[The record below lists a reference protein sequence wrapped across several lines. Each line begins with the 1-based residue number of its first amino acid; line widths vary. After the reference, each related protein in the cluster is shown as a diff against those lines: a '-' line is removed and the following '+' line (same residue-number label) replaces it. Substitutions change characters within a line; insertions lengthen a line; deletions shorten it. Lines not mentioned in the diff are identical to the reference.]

1 MESPRAH
8 DRFPA
13 LYVRDFR
20 VFWIGQLISFSGTWM
35 QSTAQGWLVY
45 SLTKSPLYLGIVAAA
60 SSLPVLLFT
69 LIGGVVADRLMKRKL
84 LVITQTLSMLPALAL
99 AILIDVKLVT
109 VWQIVLFATLLGTVN
124 AFDIPARQSFLV
136 EMVERGR
143 LLNAIALNSAAFNG
157 ARIVGP
163 FFAGL
168 TIASIGVAAC
178 FYVNAASFLAAVAA
192 LLMIK
197 TKSETGGGLTFSVL
211 PKSGRPGRTLVLLR
225 DLREGLSFVT
235 GRSDILRILV
245 LVATFSLLG
254 IPYVTLLPVFAED
267 ILKVGP
273 KGLGVLAGASGI
285 GALTAAVFIA
295 FKGEIEKKGRLMKAA
310 GLIFGVALLSFS
322 LSKDYL
328 VSTGILILTGWGM
341 VSFLAV
347 ANSFIQLGTP
357 DVLRGRVM
365 SFYAFVFLGIAP
377 AGNALMGSLAHAV
390 GTDRAVALGS
400 AFCLLAVLFS
410 SKRLS
415 ALDERE
421 KGRTRNPDPGTGS
434 DDRNLR

>member
-1 MESPRAH
+1 MEGPRVH
-8 DRFPA
+8 DRFSA

-20 VFWIGQLISFSGTWM
+20 IFWIGQLISFSGTWM

-45 SLTKSPLYLGIVAAA
+45 SLTKSPFYLGLVATA

-99 AILIDVKLVT
+99 AVLIDLRLVT
-109 VWQIVLFATLLGTVN
+109 VWQIMVFAALLGTVN

-136 EMVERGR
+136 EMVQKGR

-157 ARIVGP
+157 ARIIGP
-163 FFAGL
+163 FFAGI

-178 FYVNAASFLAAVAA
+178 FYVNAASFLAAIAA
-192 LLMIK
+192 LLMIR
-197 TKSETGGGLTFSVL
+197 TETETGQGLFLRSPRVSGGSGGLTVL
-211 PKSGRPGRTLVLLR
+211 FR
-225 DLREGLSFVT
+225 DLKEGLSFVT
-235 GRSDILRILV
+235 KEKEISRILL
-245 LVATFSLLG
+245 LVATFSLFG
-254 IPYVTLLPVFAED
+254 IPFVTLLPVFAED

-273 KGLGVLAGASGI
+273 RGLGILAGASGV

-295 FKGEIEKKGRLMKAA
+295 FKSEITRRGLLMTVA
-310 GLIFGVALLSFS
+310 GLTFGSALILFS
-322 LSKDYL
+322 LSRDYL
-328 VSTGILILTGWGM
+328 GSTIVLVFAGWGM

-365 SFYAFVFLGIAP
+365 SVYAFVFLGIAP
-377 AGNALMGSLAHAV
+377 AGNALMGSVAHAI
-390 GTDRAVALGS
+390 GTERAVAAG
-400 AFCLLAVLFS
+400 AFLCLSAVLLS
-410 SKRLS
+410 SKGLM
-415 ALDERE
+415 AMDRE
-421 KGRTRNPDPGTGS
+421 KRS
-434 DDRNLR
+434 

>member
-1 MESPRAH
+1 MESLHTH

-20 VFWIGQLISFSGTWM
+20 IFWIGQVISFSGTWM

-45 SLTKSPLYLGIVAAA
+45 SLTKSPFYLGLVATAA
-60 SSLPVLLFT
+60 SLPVLLFT

-84 LVITQTLSMLPALAL
+84 LVITQALSVVPALAL
-99 AILIDVKLVT
+99 AVLIDLRLVT
-109 VWQIVLFATLLGTVN
+109 VWQIMLFAMLLGTVN

-136 EMVERGR
+136 EMVQKGR
-143 LLNAIALNSAAFNG
+143 LLNAIALNSASFNG

-178 FYVNAASFLAAVAA
+178 FYVNAVSFLAAIGA
-192 LLMIK
+192 LLMIR
-197 TKSETGGGLTFSVL
+197 TGGETGKGLFLKSTAEGAG
-211 PKSGRPGRTLVLLR
+211 SGRISALVR
-225 DLREGLSFVT
+225 ELREGLDFVT
-235 GRSDILRILV
+235 GERNIFRILV

-273 KGLGVLAGASGI
+273 RGLGILAGASGL

-295 FKGEIEKKGRLMKAA
+295 FKGEIEKKGRLMTVA
-310 GLIFGVALLSFS
+310 GLIFGTALLSFS
-322 LSKDYL
+322 LSRDYFASTVIL
-328 VSTGILILTGWGM
+328 VLAGWGM

-377 AGNALMGSLAHAV
+377 IGNALMGSVAHIV
-390 GTDRAVALGS
+390 GTDRAVSIGS
-400 AFCLLAVLFS
+400 SLCLFAVLLS
-410 SKRLS
+410 SKHLR
-415 ALDERE
+415 AMD
-421 KGRTRNPDPGTGS
+421 RTA
-434 DDRNLR
+434 